1 MQTAEE
7 INIVWGFRAIEII
20 QSVLNPLPKPE
31 LKEEN
36 FFFNIQVEQ
45 KIDAA
50 NKLIQV
56 IVHIHIQSNE
66 VENEL
71 ASLSTLCMFYIEN
84 LDALIEKGGEKM
96 QLPDHFINT
105 LSSIAISTSRGIIF
119 TLFRGTYLH
128 RAILPIIDPTQLKP
142 QIK

>member
-1 MQTAEE
+1 MQTAEKT
-7 INIVWGFRAIEII
+7 NIAFGLKGIEII
-20 QSVLNPLPKPE
+20 QSVLNPLPKPG
-31 LKEEN
+31 LNEEG
-36 FFFNIQVEQ
+36 FIFNIQVEQ

-50 NKLIQV
+50 NKLIHA
-56 IVHIHIQSNE
+56 IVHIHVLSNE
-66 VENEL
+66 VESEL
-71 ASLSTLCMFYIEN
+71 ASLSTLCVFHVEN
-84 LDALIEKGGEKM
+84 LDEVLKKENEKM

-128 RAILPIIDPTQLKP
+128 RAILPIIDPAQLKP